1 MKLTIILKGTTT
13 TCAMY
18 GTSLASCTTK
28 PTAMTAG
35 GMSKKPTTPESE
47 DQKQQQL
54 SKERPRAPRPE
65 TPTV

>member
-1 MKLTIILKGTTT
+1 MRQPID
-13 TCAMY
+13 Y
-18 GTSLASCTTK
+18 GFTEASTV
-28 PTAMTAG
+28 AG
-35 GMSKKPTTPESE
+35 KIGVKCWICKKPTTPESE